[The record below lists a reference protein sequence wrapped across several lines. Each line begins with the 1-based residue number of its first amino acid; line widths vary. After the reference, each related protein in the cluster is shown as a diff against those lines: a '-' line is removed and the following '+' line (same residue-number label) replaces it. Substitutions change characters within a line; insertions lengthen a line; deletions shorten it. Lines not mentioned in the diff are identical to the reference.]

1 MRMVVMQTL
10 LSVHRQGD
18 VFKDRRAPE
27 ATSAKERPHI
37 PGNFIAV

>member
-27 ATSAKERPHI
+27 AKERPHI
-37 PGNFIAV
+37 PGNFSAV